1 MRRSKHYTLASMLAA
16 TFAILIAFPSCTNG
30 SNLPLVLLPPQHVV
44 EDDEPDASAI
54 IGQWEVD
61 FDSLPITI
69 IDIKDGEWAMV
80 VYNQKTDQ
88 YETKGWVSSADRKEL
103 EDGWF
108 SLNYGAAIEIRYRF
122 KDDSKNTL
130 ECKLIYLEEPGPD
143 NVAEMLL
150 TKLEIP
156 VTVILVSSD

>member
-1 MRRSKHYTLASMLAA
+1 MAQIVRLCFY
-16 TFAILIAFPSCTNG
+16 
-30 SNLPLVLLPPQHVV
+30 PPQHVV